1 MKLLTQEANSYVLKD
16 ATTFFGTAEKEGPQ
30 IELVE
35 VAAPSFER
43 SWERDKSYEHQQH
56 TW

>member
-43 SWERDKSYEHQQH
+43 S
-56 TW
+56 